1 MTAGRMIVMMT
12 SWRVYWLLICIAGGL
27 VYVGCYVYER
37 LILAGWGLDNGGGY
51 FVGGGRAWE
60 SAGG

>member
-1 MTAGRMIVMMT
+1 MTVERMIVMMT
-12 SWRVYWLLICIAGGL
+12 SWRAYWLLICIAGGL
-27 VYVGCYVYER
+27 G
-37 LILAGWGLDNGGGY
+37 NGGGY